1 MKYMPLCMG
10 VCPAHYDS
18 SNLCCKLDSL
28 DLSFEE
34 SIINQIESSIGK

>member
-1 MKYMPLCMG
+1 MNFLLLCRG

-18 SNLCCKLDSL
+18 SNLYCKLDSL